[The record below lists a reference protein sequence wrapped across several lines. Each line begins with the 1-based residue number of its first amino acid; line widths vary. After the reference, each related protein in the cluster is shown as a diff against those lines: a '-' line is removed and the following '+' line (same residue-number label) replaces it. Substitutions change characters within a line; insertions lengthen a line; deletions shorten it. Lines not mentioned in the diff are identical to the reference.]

1 MLCGVEL
8 TGMKCNP
15 GRDVRTEAA
24 SSQIV
29 SLNSAGRSAKVKGVF
44 ADIVD
49 EIWEQKSSCVL

>member
-1 MLCGVEL
+1 
-8 TGMKCNP
+8 MKCNP

-29 SLNSAGRSAKVKGVF
+29 SLNSAGVARVKGVF